1 MTGHHSNRL
10 GGSRGIS
17 KPEDALNLMIQ
28 LTRPEGYTAD
38 QGAEFVVSFE
48 KSRGVHGAA
57 VAPFRARLTDTG
69 WTTEPMENET
79 ASAASPAR
87 CSSISA
93 WLMRPAIVRSLPTR
107 RPARSAGTDSGCS
120 RHGPIF

>member
-1 MTGHHSNRL
+1 
-10 GGSRGIS
+10 
-17 KPEDALNLMIQ
+17 MIQ

-69 WTTEPMENET
+69 WTTESIQNESANAANT
-79 ASAASPAR
+79 SNVLEYLRVAHEAGDRPKSANAAASK
-87 CSSISA
+87 I
-93 WLMRPAIVRSLPTR
+93 
-107 RPARSAGTDSGCS
+107 AGTDSGCS
-120 RHGPIF
+120 RHGLIF